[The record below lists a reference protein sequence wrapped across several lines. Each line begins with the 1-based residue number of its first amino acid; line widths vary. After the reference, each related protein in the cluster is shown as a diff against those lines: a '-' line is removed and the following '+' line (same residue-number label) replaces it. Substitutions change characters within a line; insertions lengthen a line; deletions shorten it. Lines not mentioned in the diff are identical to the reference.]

1 MARQLAGTRVQFL
14 GSFQDV
20 LPDVGYPEIAVA
32 GRSNVGKSS
41 CLNVL
46 VGVRSAARTS
56 KRPGRTQ
63 SLNLFQVEERYV
75 LADLPGY
82 GFARVSE
89 EMQRAWKRNIER
101 YLGTR
106 ESLCGV
112 ILLIDPRRAPGG
124 LDQDLLKGLLAAEI
138 PVLLVATKVDKL
150 SRNER
155 QKAFSQLSKAYG
167 IERETIVAFSAKT
180 REGRDE
186 LLTRIEEAIAPTEE
200 PGA

>member
-14 GSFQDV
+14 GSFHDQ
-20 LPDVGYPEIAVA
+20 LPEVGLPEIAVA

-63 SLNLFQVEERYV
+63 AINLFQVENRYV

-89 EMQRAWKRNIER
+89 EMQRDWKRNIER
-101 YLGTR
+101 YLGRR
-106 ESLCGV
+106 EELLGV
-112 ILLIDPRRAPGG
+112 ILLIDPRRDPGG
-124 LDQDLLKGLLAAEI
+124 LDKDLLDGLLDAEI

-150 SRNER
+150 TRNER
-155 QKAFSQLSKAYG
+155 QKAFSRLSKAYG
-167 IERETIVAFSAKT
+167 IERSTIVAFSAKS

-186 LLTRIEEAIAPTEE
+186 LLSRIEEAIAPSDD
-200 PGA
+200 